1 MDFLKNTPTRC
12 FIFCFLFLVTN
23 FVNKYVLS
31 VLEFKYPTIFQ
42 GWQTFVG
49 FLVIR
54 MGVVTR
60 HLPSMLTE
68 KESIRHRAVMWIPGM
83 ILFVSVIYSGSKAL
97 ANLTLP
103 VFLSLQNLVTVINC
117 TTQMA
122 ISRKLMSLF
131 SYLMLMLVITSS
143 IGIVNSDPQFSAEGY
158 FWMCIHIVCTGV
170 FQIYTKLTKSRLK
183 ISSHEKLYCNYIYSM
198 ILLAPCSYLIG
209 DALAAIKF
217 PYLYF
222 SKFYIGC
229 IFSGVFGVLLNLY
242 TIRLQEAYLESI
254 EFVRIQGFAKMV
266 CSMFSLQ
273 FFDMTVTA
281 PHAVWISANQLAG
294 FVCEDPMLPS
304 TTSTVIGSE
313 SSTNQNYDT
322 EATSSN
328 RQTSYSR
335 EDTSSSGMASYTME
349 YNSPANHQSS
359 KNTQYSSSTNHMPSN
374 KTEFSSLSNHMSSNK
389 RDYPLP
395 TNHMSPHRE
404 EFSSPANSMASSF
417 HEQYYQPRT
426 TPGLGTKH
434 NVLYDDFLKDDQ
446 Q

>member
-1 MDFLKNTPTRC
+1 MMDFLKNTVTRC
-12 FIFCFLFLVTN
+12 FIFCSLFLVTN

-49 FLVIR
+49 FMVLR
-54 MGVVTR
+54 MGVVTK
-60 HLPSMLTE
+60 HLPSMLTD
-68 KESIRHRAVMWIPGM
+68 KETIRQRAVMWIPGM
-83 ILFVSVIYSGSKAL
+83 MLFVSVIYSGSKAL
-97 ANLTLP
+97 ASLTLP

-131 SYLMLMLVITSS
+131 SYLMLMLVIISS
-143 IGIVNSDPQFSAEGY
+143 LGTVNSDPQFSAEGY
-158 FWMCIHIVCTGV
+158 FWMCVHIICTGV
-170 FQIYTKLTKSRLK
+170 LQIYTKLTKGRLK

-209 DALAAIKF
+209 DALDAIKF

-266 CSMFSLQ
+266 SSLVSLQ
-273 FFDMTVTA
+273 FFDMTVTHS
-281 PHAVWISANQLAG
+281 HAVWIAVNQLAG

-304 TTSTVIGSE
+304 STSSIIETEILTNKN
-313 SSTNQNYDT
+313 SSYDT
-322 EATSSN
+322 EIMSSN
-328 RQTSYSR
+328 RKTFSG

-349 YNSPANHQSS
+349 YTSPA
-359 KNTQYSSSTNHMPSN
+359 
-374 KTEFSSLSNHMSSNK
+374 NHMSSNK
-389 RDYPLP
+389 ADYSLP
-395 TNHMSPHRE
+395 ANHISSHKE
-404 EFSSPANSMASSF
+404 EYSSPANSMASSF
-417 HEQYYQPRT
+417 HEQFYQPRT
-426 TPGLGTKH
+426 IPGLGSKH
-434 NVLYDDFLKDDQ
+434 NVLYNDFLRDDQ
-446 Q
+446 PK

>member
-1 MDFLKNTPTRC
+1 MDFLKNTVTRC
-12 FIFCFLFLVTN
+12 FIFCVLFLVTN

-54 MGVVTR
+54 MGVVTK
-60 HLPSMLTE
+60 HLPSMLTD
-68 KESIRHRAVMWIPGM
+68 KETIRRRAVMWIPGM
-83 ILFVSVIYSGSKAL
+83 MLFVSVIYSGSKAL
-97 ANLTLP
+97 ANLSLP

-143 IGIVNSDPQFSAEGY
+143 IGTINTDPQFSADGY
-158 FWMCIHIVCTGV
+158 FWMCIHIICTGAL
-170 FQIYTKLTKSRLK
+170 QIYSKLTKGRLK

-198 ILLAPCSYLIG
+198 VLLAPCSYLIG
-209 DALAAIKF
+209 DALDAIKF

-266 CSMFSLQ
+266 SSVISLQ
-273 FFDMTVTA
+273 FFDITVTQS
-281 PHAVWISANQLAG
+281 HAVWLAVNQLSG
-294 FVCEDPMLPS
+294 FVCEDPMIPS
-304 TTSTVIGSE
+304 TTSNITDPELSANKN
-313 SSTNQNYDT
+313 SSYNSDT
-322 EATSSN
+322 ISSN
-328 RQTSYSR
+328 KKSSYSG
-335 EDTSSSGMASYTME
+335 EDTSSSGMASYSME
-349 YNSPANHQSS
+349 YSSPANRMSSYNADFSSPANHTPSY
-359 KNTQYSSSTNHMPSN
+359 NAEYSSPANYT
-374 KTEFSSLSNHMSSNK
+374 SSHK
-389 RDYPLP
+389 
-395 TNHMSPHRE
+395 E
-404 EFSSPANSMASSF
+404 EYTSPANSMASTF
-417 HEQYYQPRT
+417 HEQFYQPGII
-426 TPGLGTKH
+426 PGLGSKH
-434 NVLYDDFLKDDQ
+434 NVLYNDFLRDDQ
-446 Q
+446 HK